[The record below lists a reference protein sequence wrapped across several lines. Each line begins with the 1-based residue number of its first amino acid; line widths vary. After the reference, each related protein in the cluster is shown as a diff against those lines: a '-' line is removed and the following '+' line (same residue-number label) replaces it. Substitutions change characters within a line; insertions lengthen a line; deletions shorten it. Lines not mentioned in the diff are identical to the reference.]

1 MIRSLVRIRKIAAD
15 QRRLTPM
22 KKPVSIG
29 VHQRSS
35 AAGKI
40 FLLLLTG
47 AFLISA
53 SALFAADFSRRAPG
67 FSLPDVKTEL
77 HDLADYRG
85 KVVILEFMQTTCP
98 HCAAFAEVLEGVQQK
113 YGDRVAIIS
122 VVNPPDDQP
131 KVRPFIAAHKI
142 TYPVVFDCGQV
153 AYSYLRTPSF
163 DIPHVFL
170 IDANGG
176 IREDFGYSPA
186 TRDIFEGKGIFSH
199 LDALLKK

>member
-1 MIRSLVRIRKIAAD
+1 MNEMQTTPVKRSVTEKIGWQAKAPAPPRLDPRI
-15 QRRLTPM
+15 
-22 KKPVSIG
+22 
-29 VHQRSS
+29 S
-35 AAGKI
+35 AV
-40 FLLLLTG
+40 FSLLLTVAALLFG
-47 AFLISA
+47 AS
-53 SALFAADFSRRAPG
+53 LFAADVSRRAPG

-98 HCAAFAEVLEGVQQK
+98 HCAAFAEVLAQVQQK
-113 YGDRVAIIS
+113 YGDRVAILS

-142 TYPVVFDCGQV
+142 TWPVVFDCGQV

-176 IREDFGYSPA
+176 IREDFGYTTA
-186 TRDIFEGKGIFSH
+186 TRDIFEGNGIFSH